1 MKIAVFRI
9 KEIAMSVLPVLL
21 LMGFAAFTGDMV
33 RFDYESFSRPD
44 FAPPAAVFSL
54 VWSVLYIMLIIAS
67 YIVFTSENYTP
78 SSAIIYYITIFL
90 NFVWYYVFF
99 IQGNREAALLV
110 LVALILVSI
119 VMLYNFLTVNI
130 KAGILTL
137 PYIVWIFFALIL
149 SISINKLN

>member
-1 MKIAVFRI
+1 MKIAVLRV

-33 RFDYESFSRPD
+33 RFDYDMLQRPD
-44 FAPPAAVFSL
+44 FAPAAPVFSL
-54 VWSVLYIMLIIAS
+54 VWSILYILLIIAS
-67 YIVFTSENYTP
+67 YIVFTSEEYTQ
-78 SSAIIYYITIFL
+78 SNAIIYYITIFL

-99 IQGNREAALLV
+99 IQGNREGALLV
-110 LVALILVSI
+110 LIALILVSI
-119 VMLYNFLTVNI
+119 VMLYSFLSVNI